1 MVNNTTGNRP
11 ETILERL
18 ALDETVNRLKALEV
32 PTDALTWHRFFGALL
47 LVLLVL
53 LLQQSK

>member
-1 MVNNTTGNRP
+1 MLNNTTGNRP

-32 PTDALTWHRFFGALL
+32 PADALTWHRFFGALL

-53 LLQQSK
+53 LF